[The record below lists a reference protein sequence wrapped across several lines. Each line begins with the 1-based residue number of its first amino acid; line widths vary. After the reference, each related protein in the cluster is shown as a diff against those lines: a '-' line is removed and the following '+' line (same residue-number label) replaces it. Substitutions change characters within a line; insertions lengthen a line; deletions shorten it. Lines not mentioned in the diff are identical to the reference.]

1 MMLKQIPL
9 KDLHG
14 ANKEA
19 NKKGNVSL
27 IAQRVKIV
35 FKERRKKVE
44 ASEAAGKIGRERER
58 ERGAERTAAFV
69 PCFEL
74 FPEDRLT
81 RAVFH
86 PSGWR
91 PRKKGNNKYRR

>member
-58 ERGAERTAAFV
+58 SEELKERQLLFRVSSYSQRT
-69 PCFEL
+69 
-74 FPEDRLT
+74 D
-81 RAVFH
+81 
-86 PSGWR
+86 
-91 PRKKGNNKYRR
+91 